1 MSVKDTCLH
10 LQVKLLTSGQIQ
22 ALQPQQQQ
30 QLQQL
35 YLQQQAQVQQQQQV
49 AVLNSS
55 HVNTQAH
62 LDNTKNVTNHASF
75 QGSEAENHVHLNAN
89 QAYPPGV
96 PGASLHDNWS
106 ESTVPQ
112 VTQNGVIAN
121 SSSSGVQAS
130 TTQGISNQSVL
141 ISQPQATVFSQA
153 DSFQTQ
159 MCHESTVS
167 AMETAYTGAQ
177 LLQVNATIGSDS
189 GTLSSLSSNFVST
202 SSDVLLSQ
210 SVVCCQ
216 GTTLTSSGLV
226 TTASMPTSEPSL
238 HSGIDTTIL
247 SEINCSSDAKSS
259 PLTGNSDP
267 TLSNGPIS
275 SYSAF
280 STSNACASGMAI
292 SPFSSPNYVM
302 SPTQK
307 SPFHTG
313 ATLSPSIT
321 QPLSINPSCLSPS
334 SGLHGGHSAFSPS
347 LIPSDLL
354 SPTKQLAVISP
365 ASSKSPFN
373 LSSGGDSLA
382 VPKLNLFFDS
392 MAIPCPPPMPTP
404 PLPTDKLSPQTPSI
418 YVSIILF

>member
-1 MSVKDTCLH
+1 M
-10 LQVKLLTSGQIQ
+10 
-22 ALQPQQQQ
+22 QQQQ
-30 QLQQL
+30 
-35 YLQQQAQVQQQQQV
+35 QQQQQV

-55 HVNTQAH
+55 QVNTQAH
-62 LDNTKNVTNHASF
+62 LDDTKNVTNHAAF
-75 QGSEAENHVHLNAN
+75 QGTKAENHVHLNAN
-89 QAYPPGV
+89 QTYQQGIPST
-96 PGASLHDNWS
+96 SLHNNWS
-106 ESTVPQ
+106 EITVPQ

-121 SSSSGVQAS
+121 SNSSVVQAS
-130 TTQGISNQSVL
+130 TAQGISDQSVL
-141 ISQPQATVFSQA
+141 ISQPQATVLSQA

-159 MCHESTVS
+159 VCRESSVS
-167 AMETAYTGAQ
+167 AMETAYGGAQ
-177 LLQVNATIGSDS
+177 LLQANATIGSDS
-189 GTLSSLSSNFVST
+189 GTLSTLSSNFVST

-238 HSGIDTTIL
+238 RSGIDTTIL
-247 SEINCSSDAKSS
+247 SEINCSTDAKSS
-259 PLTGNSDP
+259 PLTGSSDP

-275 SYSAF
+275 SYSVF
-280 STSNACASGMAI
+280 SSSNACASGMAI

-334 SGLHGGHSAFSPS
+334 SGLPGGHSAFSPS

-382 VPKLNLFFDS
+382 VPKLNLLYDS
-392 MAIPCPPPMPTP
+392 MSIPCPPPTPTP